1 MPWEDPDDVR
11 NKINRYI
18 TQQGAETESERD
30 ALSVA
35 VREYVKYDRA
45 EHANVAACTQVYNNV
60 TNSYDDQLS
69 LRCADLVAK
78 LPVMPVT
85 AIIGLRS
92 FSTGVWWLL
101 GQVELLEQH
110 LESRTTLEPH
120 QRLLAIALCGRNRR
134 DLFTDPLVKQWNLD
148 YLSGLKGPGVL
159 SAAQVVE
166 LFADDRPAGMPHNEF
181 EWLLGGWLKELES
194 IDQGRA
200 MLRQNL
206 AALRADLLKR
216 LAEVNEREVVDRAL
230 AFEKARQSVN
240 DECMKYRRYMTE
252 SARGNQAAMRQFHQ
266 LKLFRLK
273 YGGPPAAAE
282 EEEDSGPPAADSPPQ
297 ATPAAGAENP
307 SHTEPFIG
315 QRNEAGAAQVAGG
328 SAGKSES
335 ASFSTVDFAIGRPP
349 GKPIPGTEGVA
360 RPDRAGAG
368 GSEVLRE

>member
-18 TQQGAETESERD
+18 TQQGDETEAESD
-30 ALSVA
+30 ALSIA

-45 EHANVAACTQVYNNV
+45 ENANVAACTQVYNNV
-60 TNSYDDQLS
+60 MNSYDDQLS

-92 FSTGVWWLL
+92 FSTGVCWLL

-166 LFADDRPAGMPHNEF
+166 LFLPTTGRPGCRITNSSGCWADGSRSWRASSRAGRCC
-181 EWLLGGWLKELES
+181 
-194 IDQGRA
+194 GRTWP
-200 MLRQNL
+200 R
-206 AALRADLLKR
+206 
-216 LAEVNEREVVDRAL
+216 
-230 AFEKARQSVN
+230 
-240 DECMKYRRYMTE
+240 
-252 SARGNQAAMRQFHQ
+252 
-266 LKLFRLK
+266 
-273 YGGPPAAAE
+273 
-282 EEEDSGPPAADSPPQ
+282 SGPTS
-297 ATPAAGAENP
+297 
-307 SHTEPFIG
+307 
-315 QRNEAGAAQVAGG
+315 
-328 SAGKSES
+328 
-335 ASFSTVDFAIGRPP
+335 
-349 GKPIPGTEGVA
+349 
-360 RPDRAGAG
+360 
-368 GSEVLRE
+368 